1 MLLAEMNW
9 DFIEILLLILTF
21 VIGFFATYFI
31 IPRII
36 RLMVTKN
43 YVGMDIH
50 KNSRPKVAE
59 SGGISIIIG
68 FAITSVLLMMFFPEF
83 ANETLIFALTVIF
96 SGLIGFIDDRIKL
109 KSRYKLI
116 LTLLTGVIIFV
127 ANFIGFINIQ
137 SPTIPFLGKLRLT
150 LIYPFV
156 VPIVVA
162 VFTNTVNMLEGY
174 NGEGSGISII
184 TLMFILI
191 CAILWNST
199 TGILYTSISL
209 AVLIPFYI
217 FNKYP
222 AKIFP
227 GDVGTLSIGAIF
239 AGIALFASLEA
250 AVFCALFIH
259 VFNSFYVLYSVKG
272 FFESS
277 EIQETKSDVIL
288 LKNDV
293 LKASDQKDAALT
305 LPRLILAHGNLKE
318 HDLVKNLY
326 AISVICG
333 LFAIFTTLMMAWTIN
348 QIQFVLLLV
357 VTPILLAILLIMLII
372 FPKIRGII
380 ALMLLL
386 MVAGYILLMLI
397 ETFIMPV
404 EFINFIVFGISIPTN
419 IIISLIIVIPCLLVW
434 YLISIR
440 YFWYAIEKMKLK
452 SIDTI

>member
-1 MLLAEMNW
+1 MLLTGMDW
-9 DFIEILLLILTF
+9 DFIEIFLLILTF
-21 VIGFFATYFI
+21 VIGFICTYLI
-31 IPRII
+31 IPRLINFMT
-36 RLMVTKN
+36 RKN
-43 YVGMDIH
+43 HVGTDIH
-50 KNSRPKVAE
+50 KNNRPKVAE
-59 SGGISIIIG
+59 SGGISIVIG
-68 FAITSVLLMMFFPEF
+68 FTITSIFLMIFFPKF
-83 ANETLIFALTVIF
+83 LNATLILALTVIF
-96 SGLIGFIDDRIKL
+96 SGMIGYIDDRIKL

-116 LTLLTGVIIFV
+116 LTLLTGVIIFI
-127 ANFIGFINIQ
+127 ANYFGFIDIH
-137 SPTIPFLGKLRLT
+137 SPTIPILGKLRLT

-156 VPIVVA
+156 VPVVVA
-162 VFTNTVNMLEGY
+162 VFTNTTNMLEGY

-184 TLMFILI
+184 TLLFLLI
-191 CAILWNST
+191 CGIIWNST
-199 TGILYTSISL
+199 EAVLYISISL
-209 AVLIPFYI
+209 SVIIPFYM
-217 FNKYP
+217 FNRFP

-227 GDVGTLSIGAIF
+227 GDIGTLSIGAIF

-277 EIQETKSDVIL
+277 EIQESKSDVIL
-288 LKNDV
+288 LKNDE

-318 HDLVKNLY
+318 PDLVKNFY

-333 LFAIFTTLMMAWTIN
+333 FFAIFTTLMMAWTIN
-348 QIQFVLLLV
+348 QIEFVLLLV
-357 VTPILLAILLIMLII
+357 VTPILFVLLIIMLIF

-386 MVAGYILLMLI
+386 MIAGYILLMLL

-404 EFINFIVFGISIPTN
+404 KFIDFIVFGIIIPTN
-419 IIISLIIVIPCLLVW
+419 IIISLLIVIPCLLVW
-434 YLISIR
+434 YYISIR

-452 SIDTI
+452 SIGTT

>member
-1 MLLAEMNW
+1 MNL
-9 DFIEILLLILTF
+9 DFIEILLLILTI
-21 VIGFFATYFI
+21 VIGFFSTYFI
-31 IPRII
+31 IPKITK
-36 RLMVTKN
+36 LMISKN
-43 YVGMDIH
+43 YVGVDIH

-59 SGGISIIIG
+59 SGGISIVIG
-68 FAITSVLLMMFFPEF
+68 FTITSILLMIFFPEF
-83 ANETLIFALTVIF
+83 SNETLILALTVVI
-96 SGLIGFIDDRIKL
+96 SGLIGYIDDRIKL

-116 LTLLTGVIIFV
+116 FTLLTGIIIFI

-150 LIYPFV
+150 LIYPLV
-156 VPIVVA
+156 IPIVVA
-162 VFTNTVNMLEGY
+162 VFANTANMLEGY
-174 NGEGSGISII
+174 NGEGSGVSII
-184 TLMFILI
+184 TLLFLLI
-191 CAILWNST
+191 CSIIWNST
-199 TGILYTSISL
+199 VGVLYTSISL
-209 AVLIPFYI
+209 SVIIPFYI

-272 FFESS
+272 FLESS
-277 EIQETKSDVIL
+277 EIQESKSDVIL
-288 LKNDV
+288 LKNDE
-293 LKASDQKDAALT
+293 LKASDQRDAALT

-318 HDLVKNLY
+318 PDLVKNFY

-333 LFAIFTTLMMAWTIN
+333 FFAIFTTLMMAWTIN
-348 QIQFVLLLV
+348 QIEFGLLLV
-357 VTPILLAILLIMLII
+357 VTPILLVLLIIMLIF

-386 MVAGYILLMLI
+386 MIAGYILLILI

-404 EFINFIVFGISIPTN
+404 KFIDFIVFGIPIPTN

-434 YLISIR
+434 YYISIR
-440 YFWYAIEKMKLK
+440 YFWYAIEKMKLR
-452 SIDTI
+452 SI

>member
-1 MLLAEMNW
+1 MLLTEMNL
-9 DFIEILLLILTF
+9 DFIEILLLILTI
-21 VIGFFATYFI
+21 VIGFFSTYFI
-31 IPRII
+31 IPKITK
-36 RLMVTKN
+36 LMISKN
-43 YVGMDIH
+43 YVGVDIH

-59 SGGISIIIG
+59 SGGISIVIG
-68 FAITSVLLMMFFPEF
+68 FTITSILLMIFFPEF
-83 ANETLIFALTVIF
+83 SNETLILALTVVI
-96 SGLIGFIDDRIKL
+96 SGLIGYIDDRIKL

-116 LTLLTGVIIFV
+116 FTLLTGIIIFI

-150 LIYPFV
+150 LIYPLV
-156 VPIVVA
+156 IPIVVA
-162 VFTNTVNMLEGY
+162 VFANTANMLEGY
-174 NGEGSGISII
+174 NGEGSGVSII
-184 TLMFILI
+184 TLLFLLI
-191 CAILWNST
+191 CSIIWNST
-199 TGILYTSISL
+199 VGVLYTSISL
-209 AVLIPFYI
+209 SVIIPFYI

-272 FFESS
+272 FLESS
-277 EIQETKSDVIL
+277 EIQESKSDVIL
-288 LKNDV
+288 LKNDE
-293 LKASDQKDAALT
+293 LKASDQRDAALT

-318 HDLVKNLY
+318 PDLVKNFY

-333 LFAIFTTLMMAWTIN
+333 FFAIFTTLMMAWTIN
-348 QIQFVLLLV
+348 QIEFGLLLV
-357 VTPILLAILLIMLII
+357 VTPILLVLLIIMLIF

-386 MVAGYILLMLI
+386 MIAGYILLILI

-404 EFINFIVFGISIPTN
+404 KFIDFIVFGIPIPTN

-434 YLISIR
+434 YYISIR
-440 YFWYAIEKMKLK
+440 YFWYAIEKMKLR
-452 SIDTI
+452 SI

>member
-1 MLLAEMNW
+1 MLLTEMNW
-9 DFIEILLLILTF
+9 SFTEIILLILTLI
-21 VIGFFATYFI
+21 IGFLFTYFI
-31 IPRII
+31 IPKVIK
-36 RLMVTKN
+36 LMKTKN
-43 YVGMDIH
+43 YVGIDIH

-59 SGGISIIIG
+59 SGGIGIVMG
-68 FAITSVLLMMFFPEF
+68 FTITSIFLMIFFPKF
-83 ANETLIFALTVIF
+83 SNETLILALTVII
-96 SGLIGFIDDRIKL
+96 SGLIGYIDDRVKL

-116 LTLLTGVIIFV
+116 LTLLTGIIIFI

-137 SPTIPFLGKLRLT
+137 SPTIPILGKLRLT
-150 LIYPFV
+150 LIYPLV
-156 VPIVVA
+156 VPIVVV
-162 VFTNTVNMLEGY
+162 VFANTVNMLEGY
-174 NGEGSGISII
+174 NGEGSGVSII
-184 TLMFILI
+184 TLIFLLI
-191 CAILWNST
+191 CGIIWNST
-199 TGILYTSISL
+199 EGVLYTSISL
-209 AVLIPFYI
+209 SVIIPFYL

-277 EIQETKSDVIL
+277 EIQESKSDVIL
-288 LKNDV
+288 LKNDE

-318 HDLVKNLY
+318 PDLVKNFY

-333 LFAIFTTLMMAWTIN
+333 CFAIFTTLMMAWTIN
-348 QIQFVLLLV
+348 QIEFGILLV
-357 VTPILLAILLIMLII
+357 VTPILFVLLIIMLIF

-386 MVAGYILLMLI
+386 MIAGYLLLLLI
-397 ETFIMPV
+397 EIFIMPI
-404 EFINFIVFGISIPTN
+404 EFIDFVVFGIRIPTD
-419 IIISLIIVIPCLLVW
+419 IIISLIIVVPCLLVW
-434 YLISIR
+434 YYISIR
-440 YFWYAIEKMKLK
+440 YFWHVIEKMKLK
-452 SIDTI
+452 SINKT